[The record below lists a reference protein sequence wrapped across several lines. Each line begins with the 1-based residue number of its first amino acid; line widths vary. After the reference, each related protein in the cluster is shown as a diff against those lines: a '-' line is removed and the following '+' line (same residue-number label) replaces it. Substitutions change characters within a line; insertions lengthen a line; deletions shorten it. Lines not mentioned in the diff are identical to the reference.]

1 MNNNHH
7 LFMLVLIMVVIFCV
21 YAKVLNFGF
30 VWLDHFQIEGEECII
45 KNFLQVKSLFFNPLL
60 SSRGKGNYYRPLFKV
75 SYTCDYL
82 LYGLNP
88 RGFHFTNLILHTLNV
103 FLLYIILIYLG
114 IDRVSSLLSSIL
126 YAVLPLNVS
135 TVVWLGARADLL
147 CAFFVLFSFLM
158 FLKFEERNKN
168 FWYWLSLLG
177 YILAVMSKEIT
188 IGFLFVI
195 AVWIYVRRK
204 SFKLILPYLLISGG
218 YLLWRFLVLGKI
230 GTRRQLLW
238 GTPYST
244 ILSSLV
250 GFLKYIFKFFFPY
263 NLSVSDAFPKYNSI
277 FHPLVCVSLT
287 FTVLVVIFFLKY
299 LFSKR
304 QILALAIGWIFCFFV
319 PISNI
324 VPALHFW
331 AERFFYL
338 PGIGMAMFVAYI
350 IDSNVRVRRMFYF
363 LFPMYLIINLNYQK
377 YFNND
382 FLLFQRAIRI
392 SKFSREAHTMLG
404 YLYMQKGNYP
414 RAVYHYTFALQDIPW
429 YYTYVY
435 KPAIFNN
442 LGVIF
447 MRLGDYSRAR
457 FYFQEGLKIS
467 PDNKYL
473 LANLKILANLE
484 KEK

>member
-1 MNNNHH
+1 MKNSKS
-7 LFMLVLIMVVIFCV
+7 LIDLLLIIVVTFGLYIGT
-21 YAKVLNFGF
+21 LNSGF
-30 VWLDHFQIEGEECII
+30 VWLDHYQIEGGECLI
-45 KNFLQVKSLFFNPLL
+45 KNATELKNTFLRPLL
-60 SSRGKGNYYRPLFKV
+60 VTRGKGNYYRPLFKI
-75 SYTCDYL
+75 SYTVDYL
-82 LYGLNP
+82 IYGLNP
-88 RGFHFTNLILHTLNV
+88 RGFHFTNLIVHTLNV
-103 FLLYIILIYLG
+103 FLLYLILISLG
-114 IDRVSSLLSSIL
+114 INRVPSLLSSIL
-126 YAVLPLNVS
+126 YAILPLNVS

-147 CAFFVLFSFLM
+147 CAFFVLLSFWM

-177 YILAVMSKEIT
+177 YILAVMSKEIAV
-188 IGFLFVI
+188 GFLFLV

-218 YLLWRFLVLGKI
+218 YLLERLLVLGKI

-238 GTPYST
+238 GAPYST
-244 ILSSLV
+244 ILSSVV
-250 GFLKYIFKFFFPY
+250 GFFKYIFKFFFPY

-277 FHPLVCVSLT
+277 FHPLVSVSLI
-287 FTVLVVIFFLKY
+287 FTVLMMIFFLNC

-304 QILALAIGWIFCFFV
+304 QISALAIGWIFCFFI
-319 PISNI
+319 PISDI

-338 PGIGMAMFVAYI
+338 PGIGMVIFLAYI
-350 IDSNVRVRRMFYF
+350 IDSNVRMRRIFYF
-363 LFPMYLIINLNYQK
+363 LLPVYLIVNLNYQK

-414 RAVYHYTFALQDIPW
+414 LAVYHYTFALQDTPW

-467 PDNKYL
+467 PGDKYL